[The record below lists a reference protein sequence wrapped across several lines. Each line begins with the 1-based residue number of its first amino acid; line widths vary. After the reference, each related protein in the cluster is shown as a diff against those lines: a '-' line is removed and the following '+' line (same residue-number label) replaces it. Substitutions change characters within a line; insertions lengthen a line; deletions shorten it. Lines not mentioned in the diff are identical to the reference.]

1 MRRAAFCSDW
11 DFEEALLGGR
21 EALLGGCEALLGGR
35 EALLGG
41 CKAAQSVGSAD
52 RSMGDVASVA
62 RLVGWLYR
70 FVELGGIR

>member
-11 DFEEALLGGR
+11 DFE
-21 EALLGGCEALLGGR
+21 EALLGGR